1 MIGKCLSAFSP
12 ICISECSDYEYSC
25 FAVVE
30 GLPVCK
36 PSEVI
41 FSDHLLYYTEVER
54 VQKYCTQVKVPLHY

>member
-1 MIGKCLSAFSP
+1 MKCLSAFSP

-25 FAVVE
+25 FDIVV

-41 FSDHLLYYTEVER
+41 FSDHLLYYMTFI
-54 VQKYCTQVKVPLHY
+54 